1 MEEHGGT
8 AYGHPASYTF
18 VTQADEE
25 KVLFLGIVVSLVTT
39 IISADAKVLCTVQS
53 LDPELF

>member
-8 AYGHPASYTF
+8 MYGHRASYTF
-18 VTQADEE
+18 VTQADE

-39 IISADAKVLCTVQS
+39 IVSADAKVLCTVQS
-53 LDPELF
+53 LAPELF